1 MWKKIE
7 NDRDLQ
13 AFMEMMDHFHDC
25 CIKELKYISGAYVA
39 EDLSMNPIND
49 RRVVSVVVQR
59 QWEENAMIEME
70 FSGLNY
76 LRLCP
81 VDESYTCEIQGA
93 TMCYHDG
100 MLYWCDCEG
109 VAAPDFKC
117 YLGTIFCAKEFRWR
131 AVENH
136 LGEAAFYQ
144 AVES

>member
-1 MWKKIE
+1 MWKQIE
-7 NDRDLQ
+7 NQQALQ
-13 AFMEMMDHFHDC
+13 SFLKEMDNFHDC

-70 FSGLNY
+70 FLGLSF

-81 VDESYTCEIQGA
+81 VDENYTCEITGA
-93 TMCYHDG
+93 TMCFHEG
-100 MLYWCDCEG
+100 MVYWCDCEG
-109 VAAPDFKC
+109 VTASDFAR
-117 YLGTIFCAKEFRWR
+117 YPGTIFCAKEFRWR

-136 LGEAAFYQ
+136 LGEAAFYRVV
-144 AVES
+144 AL